1 MMKTNDDARSLTEN
15 SSNRNDPIE
24 NERDKLLIQ
33 PIVRRIELYLNLK
46 ELISFRFPVLMY
58 H

>member
-1 MMKTNDDARSLTEN
+1 MKTDGNARLLTES

-33 PIVRRIELYLNLK
+33 PIVRRIELHLNLK

>member
-1 MMKTNDDARSLTEN
+1 MKTNGDAGLLTEN

-33 PIVRRIELYLNLK
+33 PIVRRIELYLNLN
-46 ELISFRFPVLMY
+46 ELIY
-58 H
+58 I

>member
-1 MMKTNDDARSLTEN
+1 MKTNDDARSLTEN